1 MHSVGSRRF
10 DIALER
16 GLNMRDATAPH
27 LPEFRLLEIE
37 ERDAIAVVSLN
48 RPPVNAVNQA
58 LYEEIRDL
66 FTHIDKLLPEV
77 RVVVLRGEGAHFSA
91 GNDLNEF
98 AVLNPQN
105 APGFSKL
112 VREAF
117 AAIYDC
123 PVPVIGAVHG
133 VAVGSGLAITAC
145 CDAVVCGESARL
157 GVPEVGVGVM
167 GGARHMRRLVPEQ
180 VMRIMYFTADSVPA
194 SDLMP
199 YGGIHAVVPD
209 EELLDTALALAERM
223 AVHSRAALRHAKEAL
238 NTIEF
243 MDLKLG
249 YEAEQ
254 RITARLVMHP
264 DSREARDAA
273 LQKRV
278 PVYSNS

>member
-1 MHSVGSRRF
+1 
-10 DIALER
+10 
-16 GLNMRDATAPH
+16 MRDAIAPH

-48 RPPVNAVNQA
+48 RPPVNAVNQP

-66 FTHIDKLLPEV
+66 FTHIDKLLPDV
-77 RVVVLRGEGAHFSA
+77 RVVVLRGEGPHFSA
-91 GNDLNEF
+91 GNDLHEF

-123 PVPVIGAVHG
+123 PVPVIAAVHG

-180 VMRIMYFTADSVPA
+180 VMRIMYFTAESVPA
-194 SDLMP
+194 SDLLP

-209 EELLDTALALAERM
+209 DELLDAALTLAERM

-254 RITARLVMHP
+254 RITTRLVMHP

-273 LQKRV
+273 LQKRL
-278 PVYSNS
+278 PVYANS